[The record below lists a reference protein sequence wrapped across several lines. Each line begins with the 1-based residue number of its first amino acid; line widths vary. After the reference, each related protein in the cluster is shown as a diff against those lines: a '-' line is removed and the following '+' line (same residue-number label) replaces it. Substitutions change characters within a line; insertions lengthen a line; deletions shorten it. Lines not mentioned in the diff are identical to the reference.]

1 VKRRLFKLM
10 LFLLLGAIV
19 NVAVAWGCALWVS
32 PRYEDEQRLADQRN
46 AGSIRPF
53 RRSEVRRVDRVGA
66 TLIVSR
72 RYRNSD
78 EWPETD
84 DAPSLLMPDWA
95 NLPLEPHFALH
106 SILEI
111 LVFDA
116 RGWPLISLWYKREV
130 LDSRDQLT
138 AVEGGIKTGL
148 PKFQHGSIL
157 GGHRPVL
164 PLRPIWRNFAAN
176 TVFYALVLWLPLAP
190 FALRRVVRRKR
201 GHCIK
206 CGYDLRG
213 AEHEVC
219 PECGLGREA
228 AEAVQRN

>member
-1 VKRRLFKLM
+1 MKRRLITII
-10 LFLLLGAIV
+10 LFLLIGAVV

-32 PRYEDEQRLADQRN
+32 PRYEDEQRSADRRN
-46 AGSIRPF
+46 VGNIRPL

-72 RYRNSD
+72 RYRHSD

-106 SILEI
+106 SILEV

-116 RGWPLISLWYKREV
+116 RGWPLISLWCKREV

-138 AVEGGIKTGL
+138 AVEGGIETGL
-148 PKFQHGSIL
+148 PEFQHGSIL
-157 GGHRPVL
+157 GGFRPAL
-164 PLRPIWRNFAAN
+164 PLRPIWRNFAVN
-176 TVFYALVLWLPLAP
+176 TLFYTLILWLPTRGP
-190 FALRRVVRRKR
+190 FVLRRVIRRRR
-201 GHCIK
+201 GRCPG
-206 CGYDLRG
+206 CGYPVGTSAVRT
-213 AEHEVC
+213 
-219 PECGLGREA
+219 ECGEA
-228 AEAVQRN
+228 LSPRVKTPG